1 MPAPSL
7 EHLFDTQAN
16 IEAGFTAYLLANG
29 ITAYGTRYTGDI
41 ADKRVLLMYRPGA
54 SNGHCAT
61 PTTTLTGEKENDW
74 FNGEISFIIQ
84 TERAL
89 AEASEITGFASL
101 HDYRVAQIKVLMLR
115 GALNGTITGKT
126 ALALEYH
133 RIAVL
138 SEGAEE
144 NSVED
149 DAFDVTS
156 LSYAVQIQIKADA
169 WPA

>member
-1 MPAPSL
+1 MLLSPG
-7 EHLFDTQAN
+7 D
-16 IEAGFTAYLLANG
+16 AGRPPL
-29 ITAYGTRYTGDI
+29 
-41 ADKRVLLMYRPGA
+41 VLLHEGLGSVRLWRDFP
-54 SNGHCAT
+54 
-61 PTTTLTGEKENDW
+61 E
-74 FNGEISFIIQ
+74 
-84 TERAL
+84 AL

-115 GALNGTITGKT
+115 GALNGTISGKT
-126 ALALEYH
+126 ALALDYH